1 MSKIIPIVKDKP
13 KFILVVNDYHSGL
26 YYYLTN
32 NIARSIYSKS
42 DIGVWHVKYKTKLD
56 N

>member
-13 KFILVVNDYHSGL
+13 KFILVFGDIKFGI
-26 YYYLTN
+26 YYYLVN
-32 NIARSIYSKS
+32 NIIRTKGTTD
-42 DIGVWHVKYKTKLD
+42 DIGVWHVKYK